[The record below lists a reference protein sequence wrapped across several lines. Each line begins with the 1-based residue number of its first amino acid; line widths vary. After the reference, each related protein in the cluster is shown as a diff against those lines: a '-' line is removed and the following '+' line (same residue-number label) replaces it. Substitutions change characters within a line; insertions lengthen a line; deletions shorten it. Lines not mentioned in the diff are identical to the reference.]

1 MRSGN
6 MAGADSVYVPGR
18 EVYFPADSALVM
30 EAETDE
36 VRVGKNFVIASRS
49 GANRFSDGVMYVR
62 GDFTQAG
69 VSNRFVAGN
78 NHRVVLNGSSA
89 QSVQFENA
97 DSAFNVLQLS
107 QPLDSYDFSSTPCWN
122 TLIEPELA
130 VMRLPG
136 ALTAIEDEAFLGNEE
151 LVIVEVQGMNL
162 THIGSRAFKGCVHL
176 KRITLPGSVQSIAAD
191 AFEGCDALTIIC
203 EEGSY
208 AQQFADAQNISWRS
222 GQD

>member
-1 MRSGN
+1 
-6 MAGADSVYVPGR
+6 
-18 EVYFPADSALVM
+18 
-30 EAETDE
+30 
-36 VRVGKNFVIASRS
+36 
-49 GANRFSDGVMYVR
+49 
-62 GDFTQAG
+62 
-69 VSNRFVAGN
+69 
-78 NHRVVLNGSSA
+78 
-89 QSVQFENA
+89 
-97 DSAFNVLQLS
+97 
-107 QPLDSYDFSSTPCWN
+107 
-122 TLIEPELA
+122 
-130 VMRLPG
+130 MRLPG